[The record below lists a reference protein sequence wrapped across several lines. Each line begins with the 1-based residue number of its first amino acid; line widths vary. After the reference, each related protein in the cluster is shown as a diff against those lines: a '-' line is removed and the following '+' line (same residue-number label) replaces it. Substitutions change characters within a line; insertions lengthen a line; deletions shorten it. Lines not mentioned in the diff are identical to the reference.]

1 MKKITLMLLMLTTG
15 FLFSCNSG
23 ASQGANDAAGS
34 ADETNVTEDT
44 TGTAPGALNEAD
56 SKFVTEAANGGMAE
70 VELGKLAQSKGS
82 NGDVKAFGQMMVT
95 DHSKANEELK
105 AIAEAKGIALP
116 DAPAEAQQQ
125 IKNDLS
131 QQSGTSFDKGYIN
144 VMVEDHK
151 KTVTL
156 FEEASKNLKDPEL
169 KAFADKTLPTLKMH
183 LEHSQSLQGKI
194 K

>member
-1 MKKITLMLLMLTTG
+1 MKKITLMLLILATG
-15 FLFSCNSG
+15 FLLSCNSG
-23 ASQGANDAAGS
+23 TSHDNDAAGS

-44 TGTAPGALNEAD
+44 TGTTPGAVNEVD

-82 NGDVKAFGQMMVT
+82 SDDVKAFAQMMVT

-105 AIAEAKGIALP
+105 TIAEDKGITLP
-116 DAPAEAQQQ
+116 AAPAQAQQQ
-125 IKNDLS
+125 VKNDLG
-131 QQSGTSFDKGYIN
+131 QQAGTSFDKAYIN

-151 KTVTL
+151 KTVAL
-156 FEEASKNLKDPEL
+156 FEEASKNSKDSEL

-183 LEHSQSLQGKI
+183 LEHSQSLQRKM